1 MNFTKINIG
10 ETTQK
15 PDDVTMKSR
24 AIIRN
29 EEGKILIA
37 NYAGVYL
44 LPGGSI
50 DEGENPNDAI
60 IRELRE
66 ETGLEIKGLEA
77 FAKMKYFQNNYPTRE
92 GDTINRLLITYYYS
106 GNEQNAIKHKRELTE
121 KEIKGGFEL
130 KYYHIDEIERL
141 LQENKTENPRNEYF
155 NEELRTIIECYKKEK
170 IREDIER

>member
-106 GNEQNAIKHKRELTE
+106 GNEQNAINKRELTE

-130 KYYHIDEIERL
+130 KYYHIEEIERL

-170 IREDIER
+170 MRDDIER